1 MNLTYEE
8 MDDIVNQGIEL
19 GTYVYLFTGG
29 EPLVRKKDI
38 IRLCEEHQD
47 CVFST
52 FTNGTL
58 IDEAFA
64 DEMLRVQNFMP
75 AISIEG
81 FEEATDGRRG
91 EGTYEKILNA
101 MSILKKKKL
110 PFGISCCYTSNNAEV
125 IGSEEY
131 FDYMIEL

>member
-8 MDDIVNQGIEL
+8 MNDIVNQGVEL
-19 GTYVYLFTGG
+19 GTYIYLFTGG

-38 IRLCEEHQD
+38 IRLCEEHPD

-64 DEMLRVQNFMP
+64 DEMLRVKNFMP

-81 FEEATDGRRG
+81 FEEATDSRRG
-91 EGTYEKILNA
+91 NGTYQKI
-101 MSILKKKKL
+101 IHEHFKRKKAALWHFLLLHFRKCRNYRKRRI
-110 PFGISCCYTSNNAEV
+110 F
-125 IGSEEY
+125 
-131 FDYMIEL
+131 

>member
-8 MDDIVNQGIEL
+8 MDDIVKQGVEM

-38 IRLCEEHQD
+38 IRLCEEHPD

-64 DEMLRVQNFMP
+64 DEMLRVKNFMRP
-75 AISIEG
+75 SVLRAL
-81 FEEATDGRRG
+81 RRPRIPG
-91 EGTYEKILNA
+91 EGKVLIRR
-101 MSILKKKKL
+101 SS
-110 PFGISCCYTSNNAEV
+110 GQ
-125 IGSEEY
+125 
-131 FDYMIEL
+131 

>member
-8 MDDIVNQGIEL
+8 MDDIVNQGVEVGI
-19 GTYVYLFTGG
+19 YVYLFTGS

-38 IRLCEEHQD
+38 IRLCEEHPD
-47 CVFST
+47 CVFSM

-64 DEMLRVQNFMP
+64 KEMFRVKNFVP

-81 FEEATDGRRG
+81 GVRTPRISAG
-91 EGTYEKILNA
+91 A
-101 MSILKKKKL
+101 MKL
-110 PFGISCCYTSNNAEV
+110 TRKLSGP
-125 IGSEEY
+125 
-131 FDYMIEL
+131 